1 MSDSRASI
9 LAAVRQSL
17 GRTGDR
23 APMPPP
29 GNAPHLRPERARGD
43 RAALVGRFVD
53 MAQFAGAGVARVA
66 SARDVPAAVAAFVA
80 RNELGDAL
88 ILAPEAALSALP
100 WHEAPRLV
108 VHRRPPT
115 AEDRVS
121 VTTSV
126 CGVAETG
133 TLLVRSAPG
142 LANSLHLLPEA
153 HVVVLDAADIVGGY
167 EDAWARL
174 GGGAAD
180 LPRAATFI
188 TGPSRTA
195 DIEKTPQIGVHGPK
209 RLHIVL
215 IDGEATP

>member
-1 MSDSRASI
+1 MTDSRASI
-9 LAAVRQSL
+9 LAAVCQSL
-17 GRTGDR
+17 GRARGT
-23 APMPPP
+23 APPP
-29 GNAPHLRPERARGD
+29 PASAPHLRPQRARGD

-53 MAQFAGAGVARVA
+53 MAQFAGASVARVA
-66 SARDVPAAVAAFVA
+66 SARDVPSAVAAFVA

-108 VHRRPPT
+108 VRRRPPT

-142 LANSLHLLPEA
+142 LANALHLLPEA
-153 HVVVLDAADIVGGY
+153 HVVVLDGADVVGGY

-174 GGGAAD
+174 GDGPAD

-215 IDGEATP
+215 IDGQATP